1 MEVPNQGRERMA
13 QAASKPVRLVALDV
27 DGTLLGDDGATNRFR
42 SAWNA
47 LDERE
52 RPLLVYNSGRPINDL
67 FSLVDI
73 DQLPPPDYVI
83 GGVGTMIADA
93 RIRKRLQAFTEVL
106 GPPLDVK
113 AVTAV
118 METVEGAVPQAAVD
132 QHAHKASWRLAE
144 AREEEISAIGQR
156 LASAGLDVKLVYSS
170 SLNLDILPRAGG
182 KGCALV
188 WICRELSVDLD
199 EVVVAGDTGNDRE
212 MFDMPRVRGVVVAN
226 ALAELR
232 RVVEHERRHFLARHS
247 HAEGVL
253 EGLRHWGVIG

>member
-1 MEVPNQGRERMA
+1 ME
-13 QAASKPVRLVALDV
+13 QAGSKPVRLVAFDI
-27 DGTLLGDDGATNRFR
+27 DGTLLGDDGAANRFR
-42 SAWNA
+42 SAWQA
-47 LDERE
+47 LDESE
-52 RPLLVYNSGRPINDL
+52 RPLLVYNSGRPINDI
-67 FSLVDI
+67 FSLVDV
-73 DQLPPPDYVI
+73 DQLPPPEYVI

-93 RIRKRLQAFTEVL
+93 RRRERLQAFTEAL

-132 QHAHKASWRLAE
+132 QHAHKASWRLPD

-156 LASAGLDVKLVYSS
+156 LATAGLDVKLVYSS
-170 SLNLDILPRAGG
+170 SRDLDILPRAGG
-182 KGCALV
+182 KGSALA
-188 WICRELSVDLD
+188 WICRELAVDLD

-232 RVVEHERRHFLARHS
+232 QAVEHGSRHFLARNS
-247 HAEGVL
+247 HADGVL